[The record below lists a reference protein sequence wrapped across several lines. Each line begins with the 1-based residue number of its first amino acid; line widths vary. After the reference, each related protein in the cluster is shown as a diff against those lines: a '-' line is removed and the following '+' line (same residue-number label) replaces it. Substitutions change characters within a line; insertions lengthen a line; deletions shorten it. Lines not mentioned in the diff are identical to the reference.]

1 MNNHLIISNF
11 TRIPLTFCFNIILG
25 KTINVVTLK
34 LTPFFINLKNLA
46 LLDDLTD
53 GWES

>member
-1 MNNHLIISNF
+1 MNNHLIIRNF
-11 TRIPLTFCFNIILG
+11 TRILLTFCFNIILG
-25 KTINVVTLK
+25 KTIKVVTLK
-34 LTPFFINLKNLA
+34 LTHFFRNLKNLA